1 MLRRHPIT
9 FAYLFA
15 LALWGGLALQL
26 RAEPAADFSSAAHLS
41 ATVR

>member
-1 MLRRHPIT
+1 MLRRHPIV

-26 RAEPAADFSSAAHLS
+26 RAEPVADLGGAVEVS

>member
-1 MLRRHPIT
+1 MLRRYPIA

-26 RAEPAADFSSAAHLS
+26 PAEPVADSGGAAEVS